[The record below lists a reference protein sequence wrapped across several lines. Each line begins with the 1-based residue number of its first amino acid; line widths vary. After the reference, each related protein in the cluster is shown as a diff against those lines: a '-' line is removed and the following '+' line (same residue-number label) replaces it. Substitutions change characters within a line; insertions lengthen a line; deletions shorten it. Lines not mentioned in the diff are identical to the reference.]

1 MSNKRAFNDVELI
14 QRIIDKRVR
23 DFVHTSFP
31 AKITR
36 INSNNTV
43 DVLPLVSTLRPDGSN
58 LPYQELFDV
67 RMQTYAC
74 QLGDVFISLP
84 IKVNDLVWVMVSER
98 DVSKLMA
105 TDGKITQ
112 LSTTQVTHDLS
123 DCFCIPAFF
132 PDGLA
137 KEFDKDALVI
147 ANKTSTIR
155 VTDSGIEITTDNAS
169 IRASE
174 LSIDADNMVV
184 NATLQVNG
192 DTSFNGSVEASGG
205 TFKHN
210 NINVGS
216 DHKHI
221 GVQTGSGTSGV
232 PLS

>member
-1 MSNKRAFNDVELI
+1 MSVGANNSQWKDILDLHF
-14 QRIIDKRVR
+14 DKRLR

-43 DVLPLVSTLRPDGSN
+43 DVLPLISTLRPDGSN
-58 LPYQELFDV
+58 LPYQEIFDV

-74 QLGDVFISLP
+74 QLGDVFVSLP
-84 IKVNDLVWVMVSER
+84 IRENDPVWVMVSER
-98 DVSKLMA
+98 DVSKLMT
-105 TDGKITQ
+105 TDGSITQ
-112 LSTTQVTHDLS
+112 QSTTQATHDLS

-147 ANKTSTIR
+147 ANKSSTIR
-155 VTDSGIEITTDNAS
+155 VTDNGIEITTDNAS

-174 LSIDADNMVV
+174 LSIDADNIVV

-192 DTSFNGSVEASGG
+192 DSSFNGSVEASGG

-210 NINVGS
+210 GKDVGS
-216 DHKHI
+216 THKHI
-221 GVQTGSGTSGV
+221 GVRSGTDVSGI
-232 PLS
+232 PQ